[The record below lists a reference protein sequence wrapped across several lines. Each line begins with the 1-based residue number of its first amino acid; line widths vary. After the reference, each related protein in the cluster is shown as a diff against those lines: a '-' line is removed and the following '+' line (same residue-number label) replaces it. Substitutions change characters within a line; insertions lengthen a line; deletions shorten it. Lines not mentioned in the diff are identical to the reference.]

1 MKLLA
6 DPATSMAFE
15 HALEAA
21 AILTRN
27 DAFSRKDLLD
37 SLEQATYEDSLAKL
51 SELQNV
57 SQLFGGQVRRLPFLP
72 LYAYSG
78 SCGCVRHGQH

>member
-1 MKLLA
+1 MKLVA

-27 DAFSRKDLLD
+27 DAFSRKDLLNALQQTNYDD
-37 SLEQATYEDSLAKL
+37 SFAKL
-51 SELQNV
+51 NELKNV
-57 SQLFGGQVRRLPFLP
+57 SKTLEASNLFT
-72 LYAYSG
+72 
-78 SCGCVRHGQH
+78 C